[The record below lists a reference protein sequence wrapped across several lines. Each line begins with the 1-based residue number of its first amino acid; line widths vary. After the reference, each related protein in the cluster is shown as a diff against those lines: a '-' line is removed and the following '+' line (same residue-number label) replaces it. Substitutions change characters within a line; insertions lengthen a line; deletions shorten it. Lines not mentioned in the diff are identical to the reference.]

1 MRLHFTASAS
11 EIVLDRDNDIITA
24 CESLNFFDSLGEIS
38 TEVRTMAN
46 TEVIPRVM
54 PEDAVKRNITLTGK
68 LMNYLLKRPQIFDSL
83 PDNFELIILPDDD
96 PEMRQYNLELLD
108 SYAREDKPLVFVRM
122 KSSQATDFEEARPSL
137 YVPLAV

>member
-1 MRLHFTASAS
+1 
-11 EIVLDRDNDIITA
+11 
-24 CESLNFFDSLGEIS
+24 
-38 TEVRTMAN
+38 MAN

-54 PEDAVKRNITLTGK
+54 PEDPVNLNITLTGK

-122 KSSQATDFEEARPSL
+122 KSSQVTDFEEARPSL
-137 YVPLAV
+137 YVPLAA